1 MDFWSR
7 TFLDNSL
14 RTWATAVGATAIS
27 LAVFWLITSVALRY
41 LRRFSR
47 RTETDIDDLV
57 AEMSA
62 KTKFW
67 LLAIIALYVG
77 VLSLTIPPD
86 VGSWLR
92 AVAAIAA
99 LTQVA
104 LWGDALLTGWL
115 VRYQKSQGTQEAD
128 ELTTVKVAA
137 VVVRFAF
144 FILVGLIALDNI
156 PGVQVTTLIAS
167 LGIGGI
173 AVALAVQ
180 NVLGDLFA
188 SLIIVLDRPF
198 SIGDVVKVDD
208 FLGTV
213 EAIGLKT
220 THVRSYTGEEV
231 IFGNNDLLGSRLRNY
246 RDLAKRLVISS
257 IGVSQSTPYAKLA
270 RIPDILRGVVEPIEF
285 AQFARASFS
294 EIGASSFDFQLV
306 FSTLTPE
313 FGVHMAVRQA
323 VNLGIVR
330 RFEEEGIEL
339 AYPTQVVLVGER
351 AIDSSTG

>member
-1 MDFWSR
+1 MTFWDR
-7 TFLDNSL
+7 TYLGNSA
-14 RTWATAVGATAIS
+14 RTWATALGATAIA
-27 LAVFWLITSVALRY
+27 LTVFWLIKRFVLRY
-41 LRRFSR
+41 FRRFSR
-47 RTETDIDDLV
+47 RTETDIDDLI
-57 AEMSA
+57 AEVSS

-67 LLAIIALYVG
+67 LLAIIALYIG
-77 VLSLTIPPD
+77 SIVLSVPPD
-86 VGSWLR
+86 VQAWVR
-92 AVAAIAA
+92 ALTAIAA
-99 LTQVA
+99 LTQAA

-115 VRYQKSQGTQEAD
+115 IRYQKSQGTDEAD

-144 FILVGLIALDNI
+144 FIIVGLIALDNI
-156 PGVQVTTLIAS
+156 PGVEVTTLIAS

-180 NVLGDLFA
+180 NILGDLFA

-198 SIGDVVKVDD
+198 SIGDLVKVDD

-231 IFGNNDLLGSRLRNY
+231 IFGNSDLLGSRLRNY
-246 RDLAKRLVISS
+246 RELAKRLVITT
-257 IGVSQSTPYAKLA
+257 IGVTQDTPPAMLE
-270 RIPDILRGVVEPIEF
+270 RVPDMLQEVVEPIEF
-285 AQFARASFS
+285 AKFARASFS

-306 FSTLTPE
+306 FSTLTPD
-313 FGVHMAVRQA
+313 FGVHMSIRHA

-339 AYPTQVVLVGER
+339 AYPTQVVLVEDK
-351 AIDSSTG
+351 AH